1 MRRLV
6 GRSDPSRQT
15 RMTVEELESRAQP
28 AVLDFTIS
36 IHVFENLAP
45 AQAASANAGLPPQA
59 NQHAQTEIVVHFG
72 GSSAPP
78 TDSGG
83 SSGSTGSGSGEGS
96 SGTSASSGTTPA
108 FTSPSSFTFVSSGFA
123 TSTPNSTFSSVL
135 AREITSQLSAAMPTV
150 ATNFT
155 AATLGLLLPPGQPSN
170 ATAAPPNTTNPAFLP
185 NAVAAQAFVSEGSRQ
200 FPGAASIPYLPDE
213 APVAFSLF
221 DADAPVAAVPANA
234 RPAAVPV
241 KASQRLDRAIEVPAD
256 VIAPTVVLQAPVENE
271 EAPAADEPVAL
282 AAPVAVDEPVS
293 PWVYASVLG
302 AAAAGTAWVVWQ
314 YWLKPPTVA
323 RPDDR
328 AWRTYL
334 LGLDFNRL

>member
-1 MRRLV
+1 MRRPV
-6 GRSDPSRQT
+6 GHTDSSRRSRLHI
-15 RMTVEELESRAQP
+15 EELECRAQP

-36 IHVFENLAP
+36 IHVFENPAP
-45 AQAASANAGLPPQA
+45 AHEAASANVALPTQA
-59 NQHAQTEIVVHFG
+59 NQHAQTEIIIHFG

-83 SSGSTGSGSGEGS
+83 GSGSTGSGSGEGS
-96 SGTSASSGTTPA
+96 GGTTASSGTPPA
-108 FTSPSSFTFVSSGFA
+108 FASPSSFTLVSSGFA
-123 TSTPNSTFSSVL
+123 TSTPSGTFSSVL
-135 AREITSQLSAAMPTV
+135 AREIASQLSAAMPTV
-150 ATNFT
+150 ATSFS
-155 AATLGLLLPPGQPSN
+155 AATLGLLLPPGQSAN
-170 ATAAPPNTTNPAFLP
+170 AATVPQTTNPAFLP
-185 NAVAAQAFVSEGSRQ
+185 NAPAAQTFASDGSRQ
-200 FPGAASIPYLPDE
+200 FPGAASIPYLSDE
-213 APVAFSLF
+213 APVAFTQF
-221 DADAPVAAVPANA
+221 DVPAAFAVSANA

-241 KASQRLDRAIEVPAD
+241 KASQRLDRAIEAPAD
-256 VIAPTVVLQAPVENE
+256 VIAPAVLLQAPVEE

-282 AAPVAVDEPVS
+282 AAPVAMDEPIS

-314 YWLKPPTVA
+314 YWLKPPTAA